1 MTDIYETTTELA
13 DLWAALAPALPR
25 DATDG
30 TPTGHGFTSA
40 MLVNPDVLAA
50 MVTLETEI
58 PRACR
63 SACEVTG
70 EPWQPRDDLAVHL
83 RALPRLASRL
93 DNTGHVGHASRLD
106 WDAARWLQLTKRA
119 LGLRK
124 PDILL
129 GCPCPYTAELP
140 AEHARG
146 AMLLAA
152 GEEGFLR
159 PGPGGMQVEWVVQER
174 IYCPAPDCG
183 ASWGK
188 WQWEHLGRMLG
199 TPAMAAS

>member
-1 MTDIYETTTELA
+1 MSDIYETTSELA
-13 DLWAALAPALPR
+13 ELWPALATALQR
-25 DATDG
+25 DTASNDPG
-30 TPTGHGFTSA
+30 GQGFTSA
-40 MLVNPDVLAA
+40 TPFNMDVLTTMA
-50 MVTLETEI
+50 TLDREI
-58 PRACR
+58 PLACR
-63 SACEVTG
+63 SACETLG
-70 EPWQPRDDLAVHL
+70 EPWQPRDLATQL

-93 DNTGHVGHASRLD
+93 DNTGHTAHTRRLEHD
-106 WDAARWLQLTKRA
+106 TAAWLRLTKRA

-124 PDILL
+124 PDIPL

-159 PGPGGMQVEWVVQER
+159 PGPDGVQVEWVVQER

-199 TPAMAAS
+199 TPAMAATA